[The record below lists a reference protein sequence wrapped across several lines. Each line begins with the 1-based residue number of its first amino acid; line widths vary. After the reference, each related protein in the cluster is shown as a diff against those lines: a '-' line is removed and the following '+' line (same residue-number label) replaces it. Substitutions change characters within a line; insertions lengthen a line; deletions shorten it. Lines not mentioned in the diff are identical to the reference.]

1 MLVLMFFGRWL
12 EKTFLLIL
20 AEICLAQRQFL
31 ADVRCKFEG
40 SLEMIR
46 MIAIATAG
54 LLVCH
59 GAQAQMSNMMQGMM
73 GGSSS
78 SGSSGSGMMGGMGGM
93 GSGMGLPSVGSA
105 SPNNLAGLLQFCV
118 QNNYLGGT
126 DASSVKS
133 SLLSKFDGSSQPP
146 EQNSGFSSGASGIL
160 DTGNGQTTTLG
171 GTGIKAQVT
180 KKVCDLVLKHA
191 QSQL

>member
-1 MLVLMFFGRWL
+1 MKRFSFV
-12 EKTFLLIL
+12 
-20 AEICLAQRQFL
+20 
-31 ADVRCKFEG
+31 
-40 SLEMIR
+40 
-46 MIAIATAG
+46 IAAG
-54 LLVCH
+54 LLAC
-59 GAQAQMSNMMQGMM
+59 GPAYAQMSNMMQGMM

-78 SGSSGSGMMGGMGGM
+78 AGSSGGGMMGSLGGM
-93 GSGMGLPSVGSA
+93 GSGMGLPSVGAA

-146 EQNSGFSSGASGIL
+146 AQNSGFASGASGIL
-160 DTGNGQTTTLG
+160 DTGNGQSTTLG

-180 KKVCDLVLKHA
+180 KKVCDMVLQHA